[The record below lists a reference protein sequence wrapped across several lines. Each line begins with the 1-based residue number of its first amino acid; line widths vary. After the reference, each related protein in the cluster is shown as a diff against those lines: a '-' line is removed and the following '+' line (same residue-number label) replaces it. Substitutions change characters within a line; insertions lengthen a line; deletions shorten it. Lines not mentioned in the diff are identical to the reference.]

1 MTLRN
6 LSVTACATVLVCFLG
21 AAGALGVTVGVTTV
35 SAAELVTLAT
45 MAVTGALDPLVAEY
59 QKESGHT
66 VKVTY
71 DTGPNLAR
79 RVAGGE
85 AADVLIAP
93 AAVVEQAI
101 RDGRA
106 VAASRVTIGQVGV
119 GLAVRSGGRIPDISS
134 TEALVQ
140 ALLQADAVFYSQG
153 TSGVYVGTLFQ
164 TLGIADRIKA
174 KTTQVAN
181 GQIVVERVI
190 ADRGNAVGFTMVSEV
205 KLMEPKGARLA
216 GALPAAIQNYT
227 TYTAAVM
234 TSARDAAAARGL
246 LAYITRPAARALFTA
261 TGWQ

>member
-6 LSVTACATVLVCFLG
+6 LTVPAGTAILVCLLG
-21 AAGALGVTVGVTTV
+21 AAAAVKGATV

-45 MAVTGALDPLVAEY
+45 LAVTGALDPLVAEY

-79 RVAGGE
+79 RVAAGE
-85 AADVLIAP
+85 SADVLIAP
-93 AAVVEQAI
+93 AAVVEQAT

-106 VAASRVTIGQVGV
+106 VAGSGVTIGQVGV
-119 GLAVRSGGRIPDISS
+119 GLAVRNGARVPDISS
-134 TEALVQ
+134 AAALTA

-153 TSGVYVGTLFQ
+153 TSGVYVGTLLR
-164 TLGIADRIKA
+164 TLGVADRIKA
-174 KTTQVAN
+174 KTTQLAN
-181 GQIVVERVI
+181 GQLVVERVI
-190 ADRGNAVGFTMVSEV
+190 ADRGNAVGFTMVSEI
-205 KLMEPKGARLA
+205 KLMEPHGARLA
-216 GALPAAIQNYT
+216 GPLPAAVQNYT

-234 TSARDAAAARGL
+234 SGARDATAARGL
-246 LAYITRPAARALFTA
+246 LAYLTRPASRALFTA